1 MFWRGTKKKLLIEF
15 SNQVADELFSMV
27 PPGLVNKHLSGKSK
41 KATKQFQAGVE
52 NALLRIAQ
60 FKATEKPGI
69 YGKAKIH
76 QNFAARLKELGYP
89 HDLAD
94 EINSYILT
102 KTP

>member
-1 MFWRGTKKKLLIEF
+1 
-15 SNQVADELFSMV
+15 
-27 PPGLVNKHLSGKSK
+27 
-41 KATKQFQAGVE
+41 
-52 NALLRIAQ
+52 LRIAQ